1 MPVRQVP
8 YLPVLASLWVMA
20 AQAPGHAVRRQ
31 ASKARQAG
39 GGARI
44 RVKCEV
50 LLLQTLSLLSSFSR
64 HFVVHKPRLPQL
76 ATLDPAFNGRRLV
89 ARRQQLRLRP
99 IAFDRAPTGIEPE
112 LMGMRPARES

>member
-1 MPVRQVP
+1 MRSFDVVVAGASAAGT
-8 YLPVLASLWVMA
+8 LPPSAGFSV
-20 AQAPGHAVRRQ
+20 GH
-31 ASKARQAG
+31 G
-39 GGARI
+39 GTSTWARI